1 METNTASGGVQPT
14 GDSTALL
21 AEFGRWLG
29 RERGLSP
36 VSVQCY
42 SKQSKAFL
50 AWIGGAGAV
59 SGLDAGKVTAFM
71 VDWAAGRNT
80 WTAKAMVTS
89 MRAFLR
95 FAHATGRTAVPLAGA
110 VPAVASWRMSSLP
123 RGMKAAEIGRLL
135 AGCGQDTAMGLRD
148 YAVLSLLARLGLR
161 GAEAAGLQLGDI
173 DWRAG
178 EVTVTGK
185 GSKTERLPLP
195 APAGEAL
202 AAWLKDGRPSCESRA
217 VFVTIRRPHRPVTP
231 HLVRVIMARAC
242 EQAGLE
248 RTGAHRLR
256 HSLATEMLRAG
267 ASLPEVGQVL
277 RHRSMLSTS
286 IYAKVDQNALRP
298 LARRWPGNAA

>member
-1 METNTASGGVQPT
+1 MPTSSEYPLVKSGRSSYGVGIILRVRRRPGFLVRVSDSSGQEDDHGDEHSSRRRSAG
-14 GDSTALL
+14 GDSTGLL
-21 AEFGRWLG
+21 AEFGAWLG

-71 VDWAAGRNT
+71 VDWTAGRNT

-89 MRAFLR
+89 LRAFLR

-110 VPAVASWRMSSLP
+110 VPSVASWRMSSLP

-135 AGCGQDTAMGLRD
+135 GCDRDTAMGLRD
-148 YAVLSLLARLGLR
+148 YAILSLLARLGLR

-178 EVTVTGK
+178 EITVTGK

-195 APAGEAL
+195 A
-202 AAWLKDGRPSCESRA
+202 R
-217 VFVTIRRPHRPVTP
+217 
-231 HLVRVIMARAC
+231 
-242 EQAGLE
+242 LE
-248 RTGAHRLR
+248 RP
-256 HSLATEMLRAG
+256 
-267 ASLPEVGQVL
+267 LP
-277 RHRSMLSTS
+277 
-286 IYAKVDQNALRP
+286 
-298 LARRWPGNAA
+298 PG

>member
-1 METNTASGGVQPT
+1 M
-14 GDSTALL
+14 
-21 AEFGRWLG
+21 
-29 RERGLSP
+29 
-36 VSVQCY
+36 SVQCY

-50 AWIGGAGAV
+50 AWTGGAGAV
-59 SGLDAGKVTAFM
+59 SGLDAGKVTGFM
-71 VDWAAGRNT
+71 VDWTAGRNT

-89 MRAFLR
+89 LRAFLR

-135 AGCGQDTAMGLRD
+135 AGCDRDTAMGLRD
-148 YAVLSLLARLGLR
+148 YAILSLLARLGLR

-173 DWRAG
+173 DWRPARSRSPARAAG
-178 EVTVTGK
+178 PS
-185 GSKTERLPLP
+185 GSRSGPGRGGPCRL
-195 APAGEAL
+195 A
-202 AAWLKDGRPSCESRA
+202 D
-217 VFVTIRRPHRPVTP
+217 RRPAVLRVAGG
-231 HLVRVIMARAC
+231 VRDDPAAPPAHDAAPGPGHHGQGLRAG
-242 EQAGLE
+242 GLE

-277 RHRSMLSTS
+277 RHRSMLSTW

-298 LARRWPGNAA
+298 LARPWPGSAA